1 VTYEQQLWIG
11 VVAFVVWNGVL
22 LLWLN
27 GRRLGVIGTTAA
39 VLALEASLIILVGGS
54 LRLLEML
61 SDDTWFLVGT
71 IGRLVVALTGIVAL
85 VAVAEDRR
93 GG

>member
-27 GRRLGVIGTTAA
+27 GRRLGVVGTTAA

-93 GG
+93 L

>member
-1 VTYEQQLWIG
+1 MTYEQQLWIG

-27 GRRLGVIGTTAA
+27 GRRLGVVGTTAA

-93 GG
+93 L